1 MNQAPSSQ
9 PSPNDPYAPF
19 RIRDYRLLMATV
31 FMLAFVYLAQGVAIG
46 WDLYERTG
54 SALALGMVGL
64 LQFAPVILLF
74 LPAGQLADRHD
85 RRRMMALSLPLTE
98 ADGDQLVAAVEEFA
112 QSRKRLLS

>member
-1 MNQAPSSQ
+1 
-9 PSPNDPYAPF
+9 
-19 RIRDYRLLMATV
+19 MATV

-85 RRRMMALSLPLTE
+85 RRSMMALSL
-98 ADGDQLVAAVEEFA
+98 LVWIAGSA
-112 QSRKRLLS
+112 ST